1 MDTMKKPAGNAK
13 PEDLNSIT
21 FGNLFKMIRVEGGT
35 FMMGASGKC
44 SEDSREDEVPVHEV
58 TLSDYYIGE
67 FPVTRALWHKVMG
80 GEVPREGSIPKGK
93 VNWFDC
99 HKFIR
104 KLNKL
109 TDACYYFFLPTEAQW
124 EFAAR
129 GGIKSQGYKYAGS
142 DDLDEVAWH
151 SGNSGKVK
159 HPVGQKKP
167 NELGIFDMT
176 GNISEW
182 CEDEWDIYP
191 EEPQVNPEIEPEG
204 ANKVFRGGNF
214 SSLSARCRGS
224 NRSNS
229 ETMMRSAAIG
239 FRLAMKL
246 VNH

>member
-1 MDTMKKPAGNAK
+1 MDTMKKPAENTK
-13 PEDLNSIT
+13 PEDLDSIA

-44 SEDSREDEVPVHEV
+44 LEESREDEVPVHEV

-67 FPVTRALWHKVMG
+67 FPVTRALWYRVMG
-80 GEVPREGSIPKGK
+80 GREPQEGNIPIGK

-109 TDACYYFFLPTEAQW
+109 TESRYYFFLPTEAQW

-142 DDLDEVAWH
+142 DNLDEVAWYAD
-151 SGNSGKVK
+151 NSGKAK

-182 CEDEWDIYP
+182 CEDEWDVYS
-191 EEPQVNPEIEPEG
+191 EDSQVNPEIEPEG
-204 ANKVFRGGNF
+204 ANKVFRGGN
-214 SSLSARCRGS
+214 SSSVPAICRVS
-224 NRSNS
+224 NRSNA
-229 ETMMRSAAIG
+229 ETMMRWSGLG

-246 VNH
+246 VNR